1 MNDAYLVHRDA
12 ILSVVERYVLFN
24 EYIGREELAALLG
37 IALPK
42 KPPANPA
49 PGLEA
54 LKHVLTPDYTPVTPP
69 EPVKF
74 EAPKMGKHDTG
85 CIERHP
91 SCQCNTCK
99 KETILCCTT
108 SRKLCPD
115 GDFDEFPCPD
125 YIPEVPH
132 DPLP

>member
-54 LKHVLTPDYTPVTPP
+54 LKQVLSPKP
-69 EPVKF
+69 ENIVETQKGVHDNYCVRDF
-74 EAPKMGKHDTG
+74 PK
-85 CIERHP
+85 CN
-91 SCQCNTCK
+91 CNTCQSDAADYACCSK
-99 KETILCCTT
+99 HGRHCTT
-108 SRKLCPD
+108 D
-115 GDFDEFPCPD
+115 TPCPD
-125 YIPEVPH
+125 YIPEALH